1 MLSKWQNKS
10 TTDLTGRVGQGQQL
24 YWEYTILGTNDSRD
38 MSSGVKIILLQV
50 WSFSQ
55 SNLPDRKRV
64 EEIMLLKVTKI
75 CILGTFSLEE
85 RLYTKLFPDRKETT
99 EIIAL
104 SYSQVNDKSW
114 LYNNMFTIQEFNPA
128 NILLGTCHTDWGL
141 NSNILE
147 SDRCVWFLHKHILAV

>member
-1 MLSKWQNKS
+1 MTKQINHRP
-10 TTDLTGRVGQGQQL
+10 DREGGTG
-24 YWEYTILGTNDSRD
+24 TAAILGVHHLGTKDFRD
-38 MSSGVKIILLQV
+38 VSSGVKIILLQV

-85 RLYTKLFPDRKETT
+85 RLHTKLFPDRKETT

-104 SYSQVNDKSW
+104 SYSQVNDKS
-114 LYNNMFTIQEFNPA
+114 
-128 NILLGTCHTDWGL
+128 
-141 NSNILE
+141 
-147 SDRCVWFLHKHILAV
+147 